1 MVALGLCA
9 LSFAGLLWLPGRSW
23 ARLPAALAP
32 MLVLLAMRLGSWG
45 QLPFAASLLLC
56 LVLLALLLAVAL
68 LPVGRGHAGGPEA
81 GATSFDALSAREA
94 EVLRLLL
101 TGMTQAEA
109 AECLGIKASTVG
121 TYCRRALDKLGAG
134 SLGEVAATLPP
145 QARSIEGPSMSAP
158 VAGGAC
164 IVLVAV
170 SALGWTGWRLSGIA
184 TLMAICCV
192 ACALGLRVRRPAK
205 GVGSI
210 ALASGAGLSLGI
222 VLRAVAL
229 AQLPAWTCVVVSGLV
244 VGAVAWRAHGEGLPS
259 ISLAIDDALAAFA
272 VAAMLG
278 LATGPVSSDAGNLL
292 VAGHLFFDWRMV
304 LVVAVPACALLL
316 SVAAGDALLGPC
328 EVARVHDCERCVYL
342 LRARGLPDLEARA
355 LVLIAQGKD
364 SATIARELNVARG
377 TVSSYRMR
385 GYRALG
391 IRSRAELTAL
401 LVSGIS
407 S

>member
-9 LSFAGLLWLPGRSW
+9 LSSAGLLWLPGRSW
-23 ARLPAALAP
+23 ARLPAVLAP
-32 MLVLLAMRLGSWG
+32 MLALLAMRLGSWD

-56 LVLLALLLAVAL
+56 LVPLALLLVVVL
-68 LPVGRGHAGGPEA
+68 LPVGRGQAGDPEA
-81 GATSFDALSAREA
+81 ATTSFDALSAREA

-121 TYCRRALDKLGAG
+121 THCHRALDKLGAG
-134 SLGEVAATLPP
+134 SLGEVASMLPS
-145 QARSIEGPSMSAP
+145 QARSAEGPGMSVP
-158 VAGGAC
+158 VAGGVC
-164 IVLVAV
+164 IVLMAV
-170 SALGWTGWRLSGIA
+170 SALGWMGWRLSAVA
-184 TLMAICCV
+184 TMMAICCV
-192 ACALGLRVRRPAK
+192 ACALGLRARRPAK
-205 GVGSI
+205 GVDSV

-229 AQLPAWTCVVVSGLV
+229 AQLPAWTCVVVSGLA

-292 VAGHLFFDWRMV
+292 VGGRLFFDWRMV
-304 LVVAVPACALLL
+304 LAVAVPACALLL
-316 SVAAGDALLGPC
+316 SVAAGGALLGPC
-328 EVARVHDCERCVYL
+328 EVVRVHDGERCVYL
-342 LRARGLPDLEARA
+342 LRARGLPELEARA

-391 IRSRAELTAL
+391 IRSRVELAAL
-401 LVSGIS
+401 LASGIS